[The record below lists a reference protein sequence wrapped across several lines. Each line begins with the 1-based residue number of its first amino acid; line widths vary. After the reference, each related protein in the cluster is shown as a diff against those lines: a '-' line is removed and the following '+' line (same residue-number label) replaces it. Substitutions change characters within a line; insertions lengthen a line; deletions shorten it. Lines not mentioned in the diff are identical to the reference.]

1 MSPKTETDLR
11 CQILDTSFLFFLL
24 NMLNFNTFSGIVA
37 KNMNRIDLM
46 LTNAFNFIMMYLNF
60 FKSWYNDGDDA

>member
-1 MSPKTETDLR
+1 MFPKTETDLR

-60 FKSWYNDGDDA
+60 FKSWYNDSDDA

>member
-1 MSPKTETDLR
+1 MSPETETDLR

-46 LTNAFNFIMMYLNF
+46 ITNAFNFIMMYLNF
-60 FKSWYNDGDDA
+60 FKSWYNDSDDA